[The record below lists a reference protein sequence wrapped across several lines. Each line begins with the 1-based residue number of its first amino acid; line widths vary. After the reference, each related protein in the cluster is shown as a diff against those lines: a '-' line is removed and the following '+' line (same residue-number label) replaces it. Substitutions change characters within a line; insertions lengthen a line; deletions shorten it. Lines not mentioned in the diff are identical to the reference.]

1 MLFKNTQTLNFK
13 KPPSQLRFSLPP
25 ILTTISEPCNTET
38 HKTDRQSTNHK
49 SETMT
54 FWTRWCKLLFP
65 KRSAKMMT
73 AAKNTN
79 VSWLLNFRI
88 LRVYEKRS
96 NIVTCKVSGKLKF
109 KINHKK
115 LLVIFTASPCF
126 VGVPF
131 FEVHI
136 WLN

>member
-1 MLFKNTQTLNFK
+1 
-13 KPPSQLRFSLPP
+13 
-25 ILTTISEPCNTET
+25 
-38 HKTDRQSTNHK
+38 
-49 SETMT
+49 
-54 FWTRWCKLLFP
+54 
-65 KRSAKMMT
+65 MMT

-88 LRVYEKRS
+88 CVYEKRS
-96 NIVTCKVSGKLKF
+96 DMVTCKVSAKLKF

-115 LLVIFTASPCF
+115 MLVIFTASPCF

-136 WLN
+136 